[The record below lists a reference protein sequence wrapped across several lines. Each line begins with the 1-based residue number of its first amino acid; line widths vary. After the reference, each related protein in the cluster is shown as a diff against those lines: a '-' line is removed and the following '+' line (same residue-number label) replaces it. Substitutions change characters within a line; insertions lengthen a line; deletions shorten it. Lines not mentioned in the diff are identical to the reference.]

1 MGIEGR
7 YGGEILDLV
16 AVQIQ
21 GSKVL
26 QFLQRVNFCQLVAP
40 DVQAVQVHQ
49 RLERGHACDLVA
61 IGPEVFQL

>member
-1 MGIEGR
+1 MGIDGR

-21 GSKVL
+21 GFQVL
-26 QFLQRVNFCQLVAP
+26 QFLERVNFGQLVAP

-49 RLERGHACDLVA
+49 RLERGRAGYLVA